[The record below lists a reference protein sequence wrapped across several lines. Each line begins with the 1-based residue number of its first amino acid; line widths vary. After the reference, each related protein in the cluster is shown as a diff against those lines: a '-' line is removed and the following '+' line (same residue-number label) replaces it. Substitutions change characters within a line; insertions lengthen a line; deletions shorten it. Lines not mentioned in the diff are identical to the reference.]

1 MPPKHRLIELPT
13 RIDPRGA
20 LSFAQQADHIPFDVK
35 RLFVIYEVPDGA
47 SRGGHAHRE
56 QHQFLLVLSGRTTVT
71 IDDGRERRSALLDRP
86 SLALY
91 VPPMLWLELEE
102 FSAGAICMVLA
113 SDIYQESDYIRDRA
127 EFLRLTS

>member
-86 SLALY
+86 SLAL
-91 VPPMLWLELEE
+91 
-102 FSAGAICMVLA
+102 
-113 SDIYQESDYIRDRA
+113 
-127 EFLRLTS
+127 